1 MGLSDFCRQAHFC
14 ACICSR
20 SVLQLHHVLGKG
32 ADMNLITFTALC
44 VFDAWIWLH
53 NLHIILGV

>member
-1 MGLSDFCRQAHFC
+1 MGLSDFAGKPIFC

-20 SVLQLHHVLGKG
+20 SALQLHHVLGKE
-32 ADMNLITFTALC
+32 ADMNLITFTTLC

-53 NLHIILGV
+53 NLHIILGA